1 MEKEEK
7 KYYNYLVR
15 LVRTPESK
23 RYTLLLEHLW
33 RKEYYSIL
41 PNDQNRAKDGT
52 FLRREV
58 DYGDEYDFGPC
69 RVLEMLI
76 ALSRRMAFEL
86 YGTEYDKTYKDL
98 FWELIDNLGLTYFVN
113 LEAAK
118 DAMYLEI
125 DHILTNWIERRY
137 SPDGHGGVFPLNNWQ
152 KSSGIEQ
159 TEVEIWYQMMLYL
172 SENYAI

>member
-41 PNDQNRAKDGT
+41 PNDQNRAKDGA

-86 YGTEYDKTYKDL
+86 YGT
-98 FWELIDNLGLTYFVN
+98 
-113 LEAAK
+113 
-118 DAMYLEI
+118 
-125 DHILTNWIERRY
+125 
-137 SPDGHGGVFPLNNWQ
+137 
-152 KSSGIEQ
+152 
-159 TEVEIWYQMMLYL
+159 
-172 SENYAI
+172 